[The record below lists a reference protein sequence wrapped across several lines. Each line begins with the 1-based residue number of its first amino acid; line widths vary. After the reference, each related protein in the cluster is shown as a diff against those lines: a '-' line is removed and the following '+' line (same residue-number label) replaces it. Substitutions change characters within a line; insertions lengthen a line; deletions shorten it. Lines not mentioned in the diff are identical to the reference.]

1 MGYEILQLNS
11 SNVISNKAY
20 GINNSFLK
28 NGVFTPLYKDIEQ
41 AYANLKQLLQTV
53 PGERMYHPSYGCA
66 LLSVVYEPNTYNLKE
81 DVSTIINDAIN
92 TWLPYLTIES
102 LEIITAEDNP
112 NSPYDINIILQT
124 SLNGINLQ
132 PITIF
137 TNENGI
143 VTIK

>member
-66 LLSVVYEPNTYNLKE
+66 LLSVARCRTSVTNW
-81 DVSTIINDAIN
+81 VH
-92 TWLPYLTIES
+92 
-102 LEIITAEDNP
+102 
-112 NSPYDINIILQT
+112 NS
-124 SLNGINLQ
+124 
-132 PITIF
+132 F
-137 TNENGI
+137 TFG
-143 VTIK
+143 VAL